1 MDLTLNL
8 EATITPTQAAAAIG
22 ATLSVSSNKWEF
34 ETYGATYPA
43 GMTLTYTKLHGTP
56 TEAGTWTVQLNDMD
70 PYGSPAY
77 TYAVALVVVDPDA
90 THPEPEPE
98 PEPGTVEPLELT
110 PSVLAFLGI
119 PASPQTVALVNQH
132 VRVVTTFVR
141 AYVRGRGF
149 LPDGEPNVELQD
161 VIVSAASRYVVN
173 PQQLTRQ
180 ALGNQSVSYAALEGF
195 TLAEKAVLH
204 NYRRRAG

>member
-34 ETYGATYPA
+34 ETYGATFPA

-90 THPEPEPE
+90 PEPEPE
-98 PEPGTVEPLELT
+98 PEPSKPEALRLT
-110 PSVLAFLGI
+110 PAVIAFLAL
-119 PASPQTVALVNQH
+119 PETPQTITLVNQH

-149 LPDGEPNVELQD
+149 LPDGEPNLDLED

>member
-8 EATITPTQAAAAIG
+8 EVTITPTQAAAAVG
-22 ATLSVSSNKWEF
+22 ATLADSYSNKWEF
-34 ETYGATYPA
+34 ETYMATVPA
-43 GMTLTYTKLHGTP
+43 GMTLTATKLHGTP
-56 TEAGTWTVQLNDMD
+56 TEAGTWTVQLSDMD

-77 TYAVALVVVDPDA
+77 TYFVPLVVVDPNA
-90 THPEPEPE
+90 PEPEPA
-98 PEPGTVEPLELT
+98 PEPSKPEAMRLT
-110 PSVLAFLGI
+110 PAVIAFLGL
-119 PASPQTVALVNQH
+119 PETPQTIALVNQH

-149 LPDGEPNVELQD
+149 SLYGEPTLDLED

-180 ALGNQSVSYAALEGF
+180 SLGNQSVSYAALEGF